1 MQAAISEWQQ
11 LSGDGGSTYQTLA
24 YACADPQQLELCAV
38 LATPPTP
45 PTAARASAFPN
56 SSATLARFCTGAFQ
70 TATDFKDTSDANVG
84 RLEAVA
90 DYSTERVN
98 YDVEYMGTKLDNAK
112 LAVQEEI
119 SKVAVPR
126 VNIIN
131 VSVEGLIPKADVL
144 MACVSMRSDK
154 NYCSCMPGMESA
166 RQQFE
171 DFEQQMERQLEGALE
186 RFDEYTLAFSTFQT
200 NVETAFDNMANFT
213 TASAAGS
220 TRSRAS
226 ACRPTRGSTWT

>member
-24 YACADPQQLELCAV
+24 YACADTQQLELCAV
-38 LATPPTP
+38 PCDAAD
-45 PTAARASAFPN
+45 TADSCTCERVSELIGNIGAVR
-56 SSATLARFCTGAFQ
+56 TGAFQ

-126 VNIIN
+126 VNII
-131 VSVEGLIPKADVL
+131 I
-144 MACVSMRSDK
+144 
-154 NYCSCMPGMESA
+154 
-166 RQQFE
+166 
-171 DFEQQMERQLEGALE
+171 
-186 RFDEYTLAFSTFQT
+186 T
-200 NVETAFDNMANFT
+200 NIK
-213 TASAAGS
+213 
-220 TRSRAS
+220 
-226 ACRPTRGSTWT
+226 